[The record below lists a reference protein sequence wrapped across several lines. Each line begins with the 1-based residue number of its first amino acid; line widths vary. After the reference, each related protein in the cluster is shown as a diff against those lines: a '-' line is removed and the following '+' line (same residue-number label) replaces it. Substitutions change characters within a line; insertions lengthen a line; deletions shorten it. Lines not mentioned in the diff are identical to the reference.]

1 MATLIYDPG
10 GPAERQ
16 YLLQP
21 GLNTVGRAR
30 ENDVVVNHGNVS
42 RHHAEIAIVANR
54 AYFKDLGS
62 SNHSYVNGAQVELAE
77 LGDGDELRLGG
88 TPLIY
93 RAAVSGPDPT
103 HDDAAT
109 ADSPSRR
116 EELRRILAH
125 MANGDADAADGSV
138 IRVPRLGA
146 GERALAKL
154 EILLQISKRLSAPAE
169 IDRLMERALELL
181 FEYMAVDRAAI
192 LLLEADT
199 GLVVKARRA
208 RPGIAA
214 DEGFYSQR
222 IANAALEK
230 GLPVLT
236 ADAGLDT
243 RFKTSDSI
251 VAQSIHASVCV
262 PLLAGDSTSGVLYV
276 DNLSLRNV
284 YSDEDAEFLAA
295 IASQIALA
303 LDNARLL
310 QQMQREA
317 VYRSKLERFFPEAVG
332 RRLRE
337 SDTLAIVNTEITALF
352 CDIAGFTHLCTSMTP
367 ERIIGMLNRYF
378 QVMVEDIVFPYQG
391 TLEKYIGDALL
402 AIWGAPYCGP
412 DDAERAVGAAIEMQR
427 AVAGFNADWTAAGNA
442 PIAIHIGL
450 NTGPAAAGNIGSE
463 RMLQYAAIGDTTNVA
478 SRICG
483 VAAAGEILIAERTA
497 AALPEGRFALEA
509 MAPVRVKG
517 KDEPLRLYRL
527 HWQGV

>member
-1 MATLIYDPG
+1 MAALIYDPG
-10 GPAERQ
+10 GPAERL
-16 YLLQP
+16 YPLQP
-21 GLNTVGRAR
+21 GLNSVGRAR

-54 AYFKDLGS
+54 VYFKDLGS
-62 SNHSYVNGAQVELAE
+62 SNRSYVNGAPVELAE
-77 LGDGDELRLGG
+77 LGDGDELRLGS

-93 RAAVSGPDPT
+93 HAEVAGLDPNHGDAAVGKAP
-103 HDDAAT
+103 H
-109 ADSPSRR
+109 RR
-116 EELRRILAH
+116 EALRRMLAQ
-125 MANGDADAADGSV
+125 MADDDRDAADGSV
-138 IRVPRLGA
+138 IRVPRLSA

-154 EILLQISKRLSAPAE
+154 EILLQISKRLSAPTE

-192 LLLEADT
+192 LLLESG
-199 GLVVKARRA
+199 GLVARAQRA
-208 RPGIAA
+208 RPGITA
-214 DEGFYSQR
+214 DEGFYSKR

-230 GLPVLT
+230 GIPVLT

-243 RFKTSDSI
+243 RFKASESI
-251 VAQSIHASVCV
+251 VTQSIHASVCV
-262 PLLAGDSTSGVLYV
+262 PLLAGDGASGVLYV

-284 YSDEDAEFLAA
+284 YSDEDAEFLTA

-303 LDNARLL
+303 LDNARLS

-337 SDTLAIVNTEITALF
+337 SDTFAIVNTEITALF
-352 CDIAGFTHLCTSMTP
+352 CDIAGFTRLCSTMTP
-367 ERIIGMLNRYF
+367 ERIIGLLNRYF
-378 QVMVEDIVFPYQG
+378 RVMVEDIVFPHQG

-402 AIWGAPYCGP
+402 AIWGAPYRSP
-412 DDAERAVGAAIEMQR
+412 DDAERAVGAAVAMQR
-427 AVAGFNADWTAAGNA
+427 AVADFNADWTAAGNA

-463 RMLQYAAIGDTTNVA
+463 RMLQYAAIGDTTNIA

-483 VAAAGEILIAERTA
+483 VAAAGEILISERTA
-497 AALPEGRFALEA
+497 QALPDGRFPLEPL
-509 MAPVRVKG
+509 APVHVKG

-527 HWQGV
+527 PWQLV